1 LKLEEIV
8 QNCTFATMKM
18 LQKSLLYLFAV
29 LIIAASAYLHKDSY
43 RLFPMHIHAWA
54 QADHLALAQG
64 FIENGFD
71 LFHPQTFVLNPQFP
85 HDFKV
90 AYPTTI
96 TAADMPF
103 HAYLVAIIMSV
114 TGIDSPMIFRIYTLI
129 WSLIGLFYLFRLTK
143 HITKQP
149 SWAVFITSAAAFS
162 PVFVYYQDGFLPSI
176 PCLTAVIIGIYHYFN
191 YLYKL
196 NKRHLYLA
204 LLWLMMAALWRSSYA
219 IPLITLWCVEVFRAI
234 RNREFSLKNWAIL
247 LVPSIPIIAYLV
259 HNNNLRAEYGSIFLS
274 SPKPPGNWADF
285 IDISSIA
292 IHYWGLDYFSKW
304 QWFFIVPT
312 FFIGLIILIPR
323 LMTLSIISLR
333 DLFVLGYSLG
343 SILFTLL
350 MFQQFA
356 NHDYYFID
364 TLFLPILLLS
374 SHGFTKIPINRLP
387 FSRTFITIV
396 FIVFAGKAFM
406 NADLTQKRRHTT
418 EPWDRYTASA
428 INFKDSYKLLDSL
441 GIAPDAK
448 IFVID
453 AYAPNIPLMQM
464 KRKGFVV
471 VNTVESELAKGLTFP
486 YDYVAF
492 QNDYLLS
499 DIITV
504 RPDFIDR
511 FTYLGGSSQLSIYK
525 DRVDSSHQTLEDFLG
540 LTNKKLLL
548 DSKFDDVKLNNK
560 YWQNIHVSSE
570 IMNPISTIGEIKAED
585 QDELVFHAGDLKQY
599 PWQVRQIMLTTEVFV
614 PQGGNTSIE
623 FVEHIYAGENSYKY
637 LNFPISNWVK
647 ETGKWQEIRLLL
659 SPPNK
664 GLSGN
669 EEVKIILKN
678 PEKGKMF
685 YKNMRVRLYH

>member
-1 LKLEEIV
+1 
-8 QNCTFATMKM
+8 MKM
-18 LQKSLLYLFAV
+18 LQKSLLYIFAI

-54 QADHLALAQG
+54 QADHLALSYG

-85 HDFKV
+85 NDFKV

-114 TGIDSPMIFRIYTLI
+114 MGTDSPMIFRLYTLI
-129 WSLIGLFYLFRLTK
+129 WSLIGLFYLFRLTLYT
-143 HITKQP
+143 TKQP
-149 SWAVFITSAAAFS
+149 IWGAFITSAAAFS

-176 PCLTAVIIGIYHYFN
+176 PCLTAIIIGIYNYFN
-191 YLYKL
+191 YLDKL
-196 NKRHLYLA
+196 NKQHLYFA
-204 LLWLMMAALWRSSYA
+204 LFWLMMAALWRSSYV
-219 IPLITLWCVEVFRAI
+219 IPLITLWCVEVFRSI
-234 RNREFSLKNWAIL
+234 RQKEFNLKTWGFL
-247 LVPSIPIIAYLV
+247 LLPAIPIVSYIV
-259 HNNNLRAEYGSIFLS
+259 HNTNLRANYGSIFLS
-274 SPKPPGNWADF
+274 SPKPPETWANF
-285 IDISSIA
+285 IDIAQHSLK
-292 IHYWGLDYFSKW
+292 YWGPDYFSKW
-304 QWFFIVPT
+304 QWFFILPT
-312 FFIGLIILIPR
+312 FVLGSIIVITQLKKIR
-323 LMTLSIISLR
+323 EISLR
-333 DLFVLGYSLG
+333 DVFVLGYSFG
-343 SILFTLL
+343 TILFTLL

-364 TLFLPILLLS
+364 TLFLPILILS
-374 SHGFTKIPINRLP
+374 SYGFKRIPIDRLP
-387 FSRTFITIV
+387 FSRTIITII
-396 FIVFAGKAFM
+396 FIAFAGKAFM
-406 NADLTQKRRHTT
+406 NVDLTQKRRHTT

-428 INFKDSYKLLDSL
+428 INFKDSNKLLDSL

-471 VNTVESELAKGLTFP
+471 VNTVDSELSKGLTFP

-499 DIITV
+499 DIIAV
-504 RPDFIDR
+504 RPDFINK
-511 FTYLGGSSQLSIYK
+511 FTYLGGSSQISIYK
-525 DRVDSSHQTLEDFLG
+525 DRVDTSSQTLEDFLG
-540 LTNKKLLL
+540 LTKKVLVL
-548 DSKFDDVKLNNK
+548 DSKFDESALKDEF
-560 YWQNIHVSSE
+560 WQNIHISSKV
-570 IMNPISTIGEIKAED
+570 IDSISTVGEINADDK
-585 QDELVFHAGDLKQY
+585 DELVFHAGDLSKY
-599 PWQVRQIMLTTEVFV
+599 PLQVRQILLTAEVYI
-614 PQGGNTSIE
+614 PQGENITGE
-623 FVEHIYAGENSYKY
+623 FVEHIHAGENSYKY

-647 ETGKWQEIRLLL
+647 ETGKWQQIRLLL

-669 EEVKIILKN
+669 EEVKIILRN
-678 PEKGKMF
+678 SEKGQLF